1 VNGLSFLSPLG
12 LIGLISIPIVVILYM
27 RTTTPGQRR
36 IPTTRFWKDALTTPS
51 ETRRF
56 RPPPITP
63 LFIIHILAALLLTLA
78 LARPASAQILSRFGS
93 RTEPKHVILV
103 VDGSTS
109 MSAIADPV
117 HAPHTTRFDLAR
129 DHIRNRLGDL
139 HNGDVATVLLLGTQT
154 TTYQASDSV
163 DIGHLSIRLA
173 DVPVPGGRADLN
185 AALRLCKDLLLP
197 GMNDE
202 IVIVTD
208 GALSV
213 DPTLAAQTGAPILL
227 DLVTGNGP
235 DDNLAITEIS
245 ARGSSDEPG
254 RQDLYLRV
262 VNFSTA
268 VTTSTVKITAD
279 SVDVSTIDISL
290 DPGSSRTV
298 TQRLPAGTIRAVA
311 SLSTSDAQP
320 ADDSASLTLGGDGA
334 SGIRIALISDNPSS
348 LLRAL
353 NALPGSHVD
362 VLSTNQYLAAG
373 GPGDVDLVVFEG
385 NVPAAALASLPML
398 VVNPGPDFGTAVG
411 TMAAPTPLRVVAQS
425 PLLLGVDLAGVT
437 FGQTTAYQLGANDTE
452 IVGAD
457 QGPLLYQSTASNG
470 EPEIVLP
477 FDIAQSNFPLRV
489 SFPILVSN
497 LVNNL
502 VARSVP
508 ASLSVGDPL
517 IVNLR
522 SAASSATVID
532 PALGSHQFASDQLVQ
547 VAGTHQITYVDTGQP
562 GLYQVQ
568 ELDDSGAILT
578 TSLVSINAGHPQ
590 ESNLKPNPLLAQA
603 LVSGN
608 AATVSSQSRN
618 AVDLW
623 PVIMAVVLGLL
634 LVEWILT
641 LRSQRQIR
649 IGRTGAA
656 G

>member
-1 VNGLSFLSPLG
+1 MSGLSFMAPVG
-12 LIGLISIPIVVILYM
+12 LIGLISLPIVVILYM

-63 LFIIHILAALLLTLA
+63 LFIIHILAALLLTMA

-103 VDGSTS
+103 IDGSTS
-109 MSAIADPV
+109 MSAIADQV

-129 DHIRNRLGDL
+129 DRVKSRLGEL

-163 DIGHLSIRLA
+163 DIDHLSSRLA

-197 GMNDE
+197 GMDDE

-213 DPTLAAQTGAPILL
+213 DPTLAAEAGAPIVL
-227 DLVTGNGP
+227 DLVTGNGT

-268 VTTSTVKITAD
+268 AATSTVTISAD
-279 SVDVSTIDISL
+279 SVDVSTIDITL
-290 DPGSSRTV
+290 DPGGSRTI
-298 TQRLPAGTIRAVA
+298 TQRLPAGTIRTIA
-311 SLSTSDAQP
+311 SLSAPDAQP
-320 ADDSASLTLGGDGA
+320 ADNSASLTLGGDGA

-362 VLSTNQYLAAG
+362 VLSANQYLAAG

-385 NVPAAALASLPML
+385 GVPPAALPAMPML
-398 VVNPGPDFGTAVG
+398 MVNPGPDFGTAVG
-411 TMAAPTPLRVVAQS
+411 TMAAPIPLRVVAQS

-437 FGQTTAYQLGANDTE
+437 FGQTTAYQIGPGDTE

-457 QGPLLYQSTASNG
+457 QGPLLYQSKAANG

-477 FDIAQSNFPLRV
+477 FDIAQSNLALRV

-497 LVNNL
+497 LVSNL

-522 SAASSATVID
+522 SAASSAVVLD
-532 PALGSHQFASDQLVQ
+532 PGLGSHPFASDQLAPVG
-547 VAGTHQITYVDTGQP
+547 GTYQLTYVDTGQP

-568 ELDDSGAILT
+568 ELDASGSVLT

-603 LVSGN
+603 LVSEGT
-608 AATVSSQSRN
+608 ATQSGAVQN

-634 LVEWILT
+634 LLEWILS
-641 LRSQRQIR
+641 LRIQRQIR
-649 IGRTGAA
+649 IGRSGATV
-656 G
+656 